1 MKITFFSATDGP
13 AGAGLGALRL
23 HRAFRALGQESILAV
38 WNKTSFDE
46 DVVSVAGPEAWSRVW
61 QIAQRC
67 QVYLLN
73 RRYRQKVFF
82 DYDSLA
88 APWSK
93 IKRCG
98 QGADVVQFGW
108 INGLLNS
115 SQILRLSN
123 LTHGPVVW
131 SLMDHAPLTGGCH
144 YTGGCRRFA
153 DRCGCCPIL
162 GSQNPHDLSAR
173 ILARKRANLG
183 RVRLGL
189 VAGSKQDEALARQS
203 SLFAQTPTTV
213 IPVPVDAEVFRPVNP
228 AAARE
233 VLGLP
238 IEPRLIFFGAFSI
251 WEERKGIRYLIEALQ
266 ILSREQPDLAGQCQ
280 LLVAGRQAPKELL
293 ALPFK
298 IHQLGVLGDQR
309 SLALAYQ
316 SADLFVSPSVDDS
329 GPMMVLESL
338 LCGTPI
344 AAFPIGYAA
353 DLLPQHRVGGL
364 AKLAD
369 AHSLAKTLYDLLAL
383 PRASF
388 QAMRAQVRQTAVDYC
403 SMPVVAKR
411 YLAFYESLRRP
422 LAPS

>member
-1 MKITFFSATDGP
+1 MFFSATDGP

-23 HRAFRALGQESILAV
+23 HRAFRAMGHESLLAV

-46 DVVSVAGPEAWSRVW
+46 DVVSFAGPEAWSRAW
-61 QIAQRC
+61 QVVQRSL
-67 QVYLLN
+67 VYLLN
-73 RRYRQKVFF
+73 RKYRQKVFF

-93 IKRCG
+93 IKRYA
-98 QGADVVQFGW
+98 QGAEVVQLGW

-115 SQILRLSN
+115 SQIRRLSD
-123 LTHGPVVW
+123 LTRSPVVW
-131 SLMDHAPLTGGCH
+131 TLMDHAPLTGGCH

-153 DRCGCCPIL
+153 DRCGCCPVL
-162 GSQNPHDLSAR
+162 GSQSPHDLSAR
-173 ILARKRANLG
+173 ILARKKANLG
-183 RVRLGL
+183 RARMAL
-189 VAGSKQDEALARQS
+189 VACSKQDEALARQS
-203 SLFAQTPTTV
+203 ALFARTPMAI
-213 IPVPVDAEVFRPVNP
+213 IPVPVDAETFRPVNP

-238 IEPRLIFFGAFSI
+238 PEPRLIFFGAYD
-251 WEERKGIRYLIEALQ
+251 WRDKRKGIRYLLDALQ
-266 ILSREQPDLAGQCQ
+266 ILARERPDLTSLCQ
-280 LLVAGRQAPKELL
+280 LLVAGREAPQELL
-293 ALPFK
+293 ALPYK
-298 IHQLGVLGDQR
+298 IHHLGVLGDQR

-353 DLLPQHRVGGL
+353 DLLPQHRIGGL

-369 AHSLAKTLYDLLAL
+369 AHSLARTLQELLAM
-383 PRASF
+383 PRDSF
-388 QAMRAQVRQTAVDYC
+388 RAMQEQARQTAVDYC
-403 SMPVVAKR
+403 SMPVVARR
-411 YLAFYESLRRP
+411 YLAFYESLRKP